1 MPLCNVC
8 MCTLSRL
15 FIILA
20 YFFALLNNVA
30 FNNIVEFAKSQIELM
45 SEKMM
50 KLIGEKKANPFQFK
64 HLKLCHSMAKVNNVP
79 TPKVGLASMPD
90 MKCGFS
96 HLDLG
101 QRSDYQW
108 CRQNHPRRGEEED
121 QAVRAGTG
129 AVQGEGE
136 KFQLQA
142 QLQSCGRSL
151 G

>member
-64 HLKLCHSMAKVNNVP
+64 QRQGPGHSMPNMECWVCQGSAPSKSPVIL
-79 TPKVGLASMPD
+79 TYI
-90 MKCGFS
+90 
-96 HLDLG
+96 G
-101 QRSDYQW
+101 QRPDSQW
-108 CRQNHPRRGEEED
+108 WRQNHSHRGGGGSSCPDRSQSSTERRRK
-121 QAVRAGTG
+121 VPVT
-129 AVQGEGE
+129 
-136 KFQLQA
+136 
-142 QLQSCGRSL
+142 SITP
-151 G
+151 

>member
-64 HLKLCHSMAKVNNVP
+64 QGQGPGHSMPNMECWVCQGSAPSKSPVIL
-79 TPKVGLASMPD
+79 TYI
-90 MKCGFS
+90 
-96 HLDLG
+96 G
-101 QRSDYQW
+101 QRPDSQW
-108 CRQNHPRRGEEED
+108 WRQNHSHRGEGGED
-121 QAVRAGTG
+121 QAVRTG
-129 AVQGEGE
+129 ARAVQREGE
-136 KFQLQA
+136 KFLLQVS
-142 QLQSCGRSL
+142 LHSGRSI